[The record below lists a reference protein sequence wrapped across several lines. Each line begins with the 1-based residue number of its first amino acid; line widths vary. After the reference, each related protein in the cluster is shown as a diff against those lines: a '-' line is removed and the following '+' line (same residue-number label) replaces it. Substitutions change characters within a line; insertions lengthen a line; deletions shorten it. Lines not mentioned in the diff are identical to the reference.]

1 MRKIHIANEKKRD
14 AEVGYEMNTA
24 KRVVRLLSANG
35 GDCTSVQVLK
45 TTCQTDLAALQTQ
58 TPDPVALGEALIVG
72 DPEVDMEQFG
82 RKLEGLHKV
91 YATMSGDVAYGVTLQ
106 EHVHAPDGTEKEV
119 RPITEV
125 AANITLENLPI
136 RWTGKMLPRKD
147 VIRKFVFARSYQL
160 RHVNG
165 LTYDFLFEMAKKLA
179 DAKAMMLMGAGE
191 KGNGPL
197 VFNANGKGYRGF
209 LEGRVDGEKYMLIL
223 HLTNLELKELP
234 NE

>member
-24 KRVVRLLSANG
+24 KRVIRLVTADG
-35 GDCTSVQVLK
+35 GDCSSVQVLK
-45 TTCQTDLAALQTQ
+45 TTCQTDLAALQAQ
-58 TPDPVALGEALIVG
+58 IQDPVALGEALIAG
-72 DPEVDMEQFG
+72 DPEVDMEQVG
-82 RKLEGLHKV
+82 RKLEGLRKV
-91 YATMSGDVAYGVTLQ
+91 YVNMSGDVAYGVTLK

-125 AANITLENLPI
+125 AANVALENLPV
-136 RWTGKMLPRKD
+136 RWTGKMMPRKD

-179 DAKAMMLMGAGE
+179 DAKAMMLVGAGE
-191 KGNGPL
+191 KGTGPL
-197 VFNANGKGYRGF
+197 VFSANGKGYRGF
-209 LEGRVDGEKYMLIL
+209 LEGRVNGEKYMLIL